1 MDVFKDRIS
10 NIAES
15 KYKELLVILSNRRT
29 VETAISRYELVVKLK
44 MSDRDV
50 RELITKARKSRFP
63 IVINHNEGGYY
74 LTDRIDEIETFRNR
88 ELHSRIGDLRETDEG
103 MLGAIEYLKGT
114 NPEQITIDDI
124 II

>member
-29 VETAISRYELVVKLK
+29 VETAISRYELAVRLK

-88 ELHSRIGDLRETDEG
+88 ELHSRIDDLKATDEG
-103 MLGAIEYLKGT
+103 MLGAIEYLKGN
-114 NPEQITIDDI
+114 NPEQISIDEVI
-124 II
+124 

>member
-29 VETAISRYELVVKLK
+29 VETAISRYELAVRLK

-74 LTDRIDEIETFRNR
+74 LTDKIDEIETFRNR
-88 ELHSRIGDLRETDEG
+88 ELHSRIGDLKETDKG
-103 MLGAIEYLKGT
+103 MLGAIEYLKG
-114 NPEQITIDDI
+114 NNQEQITIDEVI
-124 II
+124 

>member
-1 MDVFKDRIS
+1 MDVFKERIG
-10 NIAES
+10 NIPES

-29 VETAISRYELVVKLK
+29 VETAISRCELALRLK

-74 LTDRIDEIETFRNR
+74 LTDKIDEIETFRNR
-88 ELHSRIGDLRETDEG
+88 ELHSRIGDLKETDEG
-103 MLGAIEYLKGT
+103 MLGAIEYLKGN
-114 NPEQITIDDI
+114 NPEQITIDEVI
-124 II
+124 